1 LKYEVIVQPAAARE
15 IDEAFTYLASEASIE
30 IAVRWFNE
38 LEARLGT
45 LSRMPRRCP
54 IAPEDAYFVEEIRQ
68 LIMAPYRI
76 LFTVRPSRVDVLHVR
91 HMARR
96 ALGENDQDD

>member
-1 LKYEVIVQPAAARE
+1 
-15 IDEAFTYLASEASIE
+15 
-30 IAVRWFNE
+30 
-38 LEARLGT
+38 
-45 LSRMPRRCP
+45 
-54 IAPEDAYFVEEIRQ
+54 VEEIRQ